1 MRTVKVVYKHS
12 RKSASFHAASY
23 VKNQEKKNTVQ
34 QAIDLSLIL

>member
-23 VKNQEKKNTVQ
+23 IKNQEKKYSEASNR
-34 QAIDLSLIL
+34 S